1 VEIGP
6 LVKHQV
12 LTLGPDE
19 SLAEAAR
26 RMKARKVGSA
36 VVAMEDVGPG
46 IITER
51 DLLSAI
57 ADGRDLEATPVTEY
71 MTATA
76 ITASSSWDVRT
87 AAETMTKG
95 GFRHLVVLN
104 DRGEVSGMLSV
115 RDLVPILLDQIRHD

>member
-6 LVKHQV
+6 LVRQHV
-12 LTLGPDE
+12 LTLGPQE

-36 VVAMEDVGPG
+36 VVATDDMPG

-51 DLLSAI
+51 DLLSAV
-57 ADGRDLEATPVTEY
+57 ADGRDLEATEITEY
-71 MTATA
+71 MTANA

-87 AAETMTKG
+87 AAETMTSG
-95 GFRHLVVLN
+95 GFRHLIVLN

-115 RDLVPILLDQIRHD
+115 RDLVTALLNELPAD